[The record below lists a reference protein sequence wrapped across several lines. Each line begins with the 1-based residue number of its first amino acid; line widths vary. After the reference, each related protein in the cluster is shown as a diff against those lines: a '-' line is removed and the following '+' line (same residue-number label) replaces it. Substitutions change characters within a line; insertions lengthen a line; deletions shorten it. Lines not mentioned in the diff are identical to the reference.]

1 MLYIRSEYIIN
12 HDNLRMIVSHGLK
25 FRELQ
30 QINWN
35 YSCIIMKGSLK
46 EYPRTW
52 AKREAVEQTH
62 SQTKILCECLSKISI

>member
-1 MLYIRSEYIIN
+1 
-12 HDNLRMIVSHGLK
+12 
-25 FRELQ
+25 
-30 QINWN
+30 
-35 YSCIIMKGSLK
+35 MKGSLK